1 MSFAPF
7 DDDFDNLIDYDQG
20 FHTAGELNS
29 HSSFDASGSMDPIQ
43 SMYSFDP
50 TERRQVFSGPSH
62 EYGRFRQLTGLP
74 TGAMTAIPMDAEIKL
89 ETPYSMMPS
98 PAQSM
103 PFMDFNNFS
112 FDQEID
118 PMQQESVPAFFFPNN
133 TFVDSNNMSSDAFI
147 SAPSQA
153 PQPSR
158 LYPGMHS
165 QQAQQARAQALA
177 RQQSQQQLG
186 QEIMQQRHRQ
196 SVADSVVSMPTTR
209 ANSVGSV
216 VGDSGV
222 DDKLSRLLDHMR
234 NNSNMETIDE
244 EEDSSSGGNGKSGR
258 SRKDEDDMDEDERLL
273 NSEEG
278 KKLSSKERR
287 QLRNKVSARAF
298 RSRRKGMFGVADSL
312 KVYANFA
319 LEYIGQ
325 LEGEV
330 AEKTRECDQLKAQNR
345 HQAEQIAQ
353 LTQLTR
359 SLLAHP
365 AFATFAED
373 LSNDPSLL
381 ASTSSS
387 SSGSSTPKQTESKQQ
402 TQNKTKTQPKQE
414 PQQPEQ
420 LQVNRMQQDS
430 LDLSML
436 NLGSAHWN
444 ASTAFNFQPSVFAVL
459 ELPQPAEFSARTL
472 SGKNKG
478 DELSQILS
486 PFKLLPSMPAA
497 KTQQPRLFTAKTS
510 QDIEVKQVRIG
521 LTSTATPCSD
531 HYTEHAI
538 RDIEAAFDEFETQ
551 IKQLSTL
558 LGQSPCRQ

>member
-20 FHTAGELNS
+20 FHTPGDLNP
-29 HSSFDASGSMDPIQ
+29 HPSFDASSSMDPMQ

-50 TERRQVFSGPSH
+50 SERRQVFSGPSH
-62 EYGRFRQLTGLP
+62 EYSRYRQLTGLP
-74 TGAMTAIPMDAEIKL
+74 TGAMTAIPMDAEIKM
-89 ETPYSMMPS
+89 ETSYNMIPS
-98 PAQSM
+98 PSTSM

-118 PMQQESVPAFFFPNN
+118 PMQQESVPTFFFSNHNN
-133 TFVDSNNMSSDAFI
+133 GFVDSNSMSSDAFV
-147 SAPSQA
+147 SAPVQA
-153 PQPSR
+153 PQPGR

-186 QEIMQQRHRQ
+186 QELMQQRHRQ
-196 SVADSVVSMPTTR
+196 SVADSVVSLPTTR
-209 ANSVGSV
+209 ANSVVSV
-216 VGDSGV
+216 AGDDSV
-222 DDKLSRLLDHMR
+222 NDKLSRLLDQMR
-234 NNSNMETIDE
+234 NTNNIETIDE
-244 EEDSSSGGNGKSGR
+244 EHGSPSSDHGKIGR
-258 SRKDEDDMDEDERLL
+258 SRKDEEDMDEDERLL

-298 RSRRKGMFGVADSL
+298 RSRRKGMSMSAMHICTSL
-312 KVYANFA
+312 TVF

-330 AEKTRECDQLKAQNR
+330 ADKTRECDQLKAQNR

-381 ASTSSS
+381 ASTASST
-387 SSGSSTPKQTESKQQ
+387 SGSTTPKHTEPKQQSQQKTQQPQQEQQ
-402 TQNKTKTQPKQE
+402 TQ
-414 PQQPEQ
+414 QQPQQ

-436 NLGSAHWN
+436 NLGGAHWN
-444 ASTAFNFQPSVFAVL
+444 APSSFNFQQPSVYAVL
-459 ELPQPAEFSARTL
+459 ELPQPAEFPARSL
-472 SGKNKG
+472 SGKEEG
-478 DELSQILS
+478 DALSQILS
-486 PFKLLPSMPAA
+486 PFKLLPSLPAA
-497 KTQQPRLFTAKTS
+497 KPQQPRLNVQFD
-510 QDIEVKQVRIG
+510 QEIEVKQVQI
-521 LTSTATPCSD
+521 SSTPCSN
-531 HYTEHAI
+531 EHNEQVVQ
-538 RDIEAAFDEFETQ
+538 DIEAAFDGFELQ
-551 IKQLSTL
+551 ISGLSTM
-558 LGQSPCRQ
+558 LGHSPCR